1 MVRGWGPRRGFVNGP
16 KGTGSRAAW
25 RDAVAG
31 HRDRAAGRVASPAA
45 WPHTPRGRSLAT
57 SRRRAAFAWRRAAY
71 AARMLLGI
79 DHLVIAVADPDAAAA
94 DLESAL
100 GLAATG
106 GGRHEKA
113 GTLNR
118 LIFLGDTYVELIGVW
133 DRALAAANP
142 IGAAALAALDA
153 GMPGLV
159 TWAITTDDA
168 RREVAALRAAGSPI
182 GDAVPGERIRP
193 DGEAVRWHVATAPPL
208 AADRPP
214 FLIEHEPG
222 GPEWSDE
229 ARLARA
235 AFVHP
240 FGGRARIVGLELVI
254 ERPAEVASA
263 FAQTI
268 GVRFRPAPGAGPGEM
283 EALVGD
289 HSIRLVSSA
298 SAPSRSG
305 PRPGTGSRPASGQGP
320 GPRSEP
326 AARVGILATAGEHL
340 LVDLCGVRFAR
351 L

>member
-1 MVRGWGPRRGFVNGP
+1 
-16 KGTGSRAAW
+16 
-25 RDAVAG
+25 
-31 HRDRAAGRVASPAA
+31 
-45 WPHTPRGRSLAT
+45 
-57 SRRRAAFAWRRAAY
+57 
-71 AARMLLGI
+71 MLLGI

-113 GTLNR
+113 GTFNR

-142 IGAAALAALDA
+142 IGAAALSALDA
-153 GMPGLV
+153 GTPGLV
-159 TWAITTDDA
+159 TWAIATDDA
-168 RREVAALRAAGSPI
+168 RREAACLRSAGSPI

-193 DGEAVRWHVATAPPL
+193 DGAAVRWHVAFAPPL
-208 AADRPP
+208 GTDRPP
-214 FLIEHEPG
+214 FLIEHERG

-235 AFVHP
+235 AFIHP
-240 FGGRARIVGLELVI
+240 FGGPARIVGLELAVD
-254 ERPAEVASA
+254 RPAEVASA

-268 GVRFRPAPGAGPGEM
+268 GVRFRPAPGAGPGEL

-289 HSIRLVSSA
+289 HSIRLVSS
-298 SAPSRSG
+298 PTG
-305 PRPGTGSRPASGQGP
+305 RPGSEPGSAAGSGPASGHGS
-320 GPRSEP
+320 GSEP
-326 AARVGILATAGEHL
+326 LARVGILGTAGEHL

>member
-1 MVRGWGPRRGFVNGP
+1 
-16 KGTGSRAAW
+16 
-25 RDAVAG
+25 
-31 HRDRAAGRVASPAA
+31 
-45 WPHTPRGRSLAT
+45 
-57 SRRRAAFAWRRAAY
+57 
-71 AARMLLGI
+71 MLLGI

-113 GTLNR
+113 GTFNR

-142 IGAAALAALDA
+142 IGAAALSALDA

-159 TWAITTDDA
+159 TWAIATDDA
-168 RREVAALRAAGSPI
+168 RREVASLRSAGSPI

-193 DGEAVRWHVATAPPL
+193 DGAAVRWHVAFAPPL
-208 AADRPP
+208 GADRPP
-214 FLIEHEPG
+214 FLIEHERG

-229 ARLARA
+229 ARDTRA

-240 FGGRARIVGLELVI
+240 FGGRARIVGLELAVG
-254 ERPAEVASA
+254 RPAEVASA

-268 GVRFRPAPGAGPGEM
+268 GVAFRPAPGAGPGEL

-289 HSIRLVSSA
+289 HSIRLVSS
-298 SAPSRSG
+298 PTG
-305 PRPGTGSRPASGQGP
+305 RPGSEPGSAAGSGPASGHGS
-320 GPRSEP
+320 GSEP
-326 AARVGILATAGEHL
+326 LARVGILGTAGEHL

>member
-1 MVRGWGPRRGFVNGP
+1 MLRGWRPRPFFVKGP

-25 RDAVAG
+25 RDRVAG
-31 HRDRAAGRVASPAA
+31 SWAGGPDATARRRVTDRPPRGSTRRVAAP
-45 WPHTPRGRSLAT
+45 GRL
-57 SRRRAAFAWRRAAY
+57 AWRRAAY
-71 AARMLLGI
+71 AAWMLLGI
-79 DHLVIAVADPDAAAA
+79 DHLVIAVADPDVAAA
-94 DLESAL
+94 DMESAL

-113 GTLNR
+113 GTFNR

-142 IGAAALAALDA
+142 IGAAALSALDA
-153 GMPGLV
+153 GTPGLV
-159 TWAITTDDA
+159 TWAIATDDA
-168 RREVAALRAAGSPI
+168 RREAASLRSAGSPI

-193 DGEAVRWHVATAPPL
+193 DGAAVRWHVAFAPPL
-208 AADRPP
+208 GTDRPP
-214 FLIEHEPG
+214 FLIEHERG

-235 AFVHP
+235 AFIHP
-240 FGGRARIVGLELVI
+240 FGGRARIVGLELAVD
-254 ERPAEVASA
+254 RPAEVASA

-268 GVRFRPAPGAGPGEM
+268 GVRFRPAPGAGPGEL

-289 HSIRLVSSA
+289 HSIRLVSS
-298 SAPSRSG
+298 PTG
-305 PRPGTGSRPASGQGP
+305 RPGSESGSAAGSGPASGHGS
-320 GPRSEP
+320 GSEP
-326 AARVGILATAGEHL
+326 LARVGILGTAGEHL